1 MTTIAK
7 YASGVYHG
15 IPDNV
20 YHSQKWAVSSSFL
33 KTMFTDN
40 PHVARYWDTHTREDT
55 AAFQFGRAF
64 HTVMTGV
71 GQQPVL
77 KTDVPTVEST
87 KIDGKVD
94 PGLKAER
101 ERLRDMAAAQKESAT
116 AGDVLI
122 MSEKDMEAL
131 GAMKANLEANPV
143 TAGLLASSQ
152 PEVSMFW
159 QDEATG
165 VWCRIR
171 PDLMDIERHIVT
183 DLKSV
188 GGMAGAGHNA
198 FAKST
203 ANLAYDIQ
211 AAFYRRGYRETFGVT
226 PAFLFAAVEKSE
238 PYQVGIYELDDR
250 TIDRA
255 EAVVEDLL
263 TEYSIY
269 STFNEW
275 PGIPADIQP
284 LTLPGWADHAREEYL
299 DETR

>member
-1 MTTIAK
+1 MTDITK
-7 YASGVYHG
+7 YASGVYHDV
-15 IPDNV
+15 PDTV

-40 PHVARYWDTHTREDT
+40 AHVAHYWDTHTREDT

-77 KTDVPTVEST
+77 KLDGRT
-87 KIDGKVD
+87 KEGKEQ
-94 PGLKAER
+94 KA
-101 ERLRDMAAAQKESAT
+101 LAD
-116 AGDVLI
+116 AGEVLLV
-122 MSEKDMEAL
+122 SEKDMEAL
-131 GAMKANLEANPV
+131 DTMKANVEANSV
-143 TAGLLASSQ
+143 AAGLLASSQ

-171 PDLMDIERHIVT
+171 PDLMDTEKHIVT

-203 ANLAYDIQ
+203 ANLAYDVQ
-211 AAFYRRGYRETFGVT
+211 AAFYRRGYREIYGET
-226 PAFLFAAVEKSE
+226 PAFLFVAVEKSE
-238 PYQVGIYELDDR
+238 PYQVGIYELEAPA
-250 TIDRA
+250 IDRA

-263 TEYSIY
+263 TEYALY
-269 STFNEW
+269 STFDEW

-284 LTLPGWADHAREEYL
+284 LSLPGWADHAREEYL
-299 DETR
+299 NETR

>member
-77 KTDVPTVEST
+77 KLDGRT
-87 KIDGKVD
+87 KEGKEQ
-94 PGLKAER
+94 KA
-101 ERLRDMAAAQKESAT
+101 LAD
-116 AGDVLI
+116 AGEVLLV
-122 MSEKDMEAL
+122 SEKDMEVL
-131 GAMKANLEANPV
+131 DAMKANLEAHPV
-143 TAGLLASSQ
+143 AAGLLASSQ

-211 AAFYRRGYRETFGVT
+211 AAFYRRGYREIFGVT

-263 TEYSIY
+263 SDYALY

-284 LTLPGWADHAREEYL
+284 LSLPGWADHAREEYL
-299 DETR
+299 DEAR